1 MGCPT
6 APPDHT
12 KPGHPADHGPT
23 PAATM
28 HPIEARNDNF
38 RLLIRQAS
46 ALCVLVHSLYIA
58 LFVWAKVDAL
68 AWLNVA
74 SVLTHCVAFWLS
86 RTDRHVRAASLVL
99 IAEITVHAIAATVV
113 IGWEAGF
120 HYLMLPVVPVAMLS
134 SSEHR
139 MTKNAI
145 ALCLT
150 AIYLGLDG
158 WSDNNPPQYLLD
170 DTVLDLLRYQNI
182 VTLLLAFIVL
192 SRGYYNVVTQAQ
204 AALAKEA
211 STDPLTGAVNRRLMD
226 MGRSE
231 MAKQQRGEPP
241 LALLLCDLDHFKRI
255 NDTHGHRAGDLV
267 LQDFYRRALGVTRST
282 DTICRWGGEEFLI
295 LLPDTPT
302 AGARDLAERLHQ
314 AVVTA
319 PFRVGSGKVLHVT
332 VTIGVAA
339 VRAGE
344 DLLDA
349 VHRADAALYQGKQQ
363 GRNQVVLGQAPTGQ
377 DARPE
382 RARSPAMRQD

>member
-1 MGCPT
+1 
-6 APPDHT
+6 
-12 KPGHPADHGPT
+12 
-23 PAATM
+23 M
-28 HPIEARNDNF
+28 HPIEAPNDNF

-58 LFVWAKVDAL
+58 LFVWAQVDAL

-74 SVLTHCVAFWLS
+74 SVLTHCTAFWLS

-145 ALCLT
+145 ALCLS

-211 STDPLTGAVNRRLMD
+211 STDPLTGAVNRRRLMD

-231 MAKQQRGEPP
+231 MAKQQHGEPP

-255 NDTHGHRAGDLV
+255 NDTYGHLVGDDCLRCTSNT
-267 LQDFYRRALGVTRST
+267 LAETLRPYGALLARF
-282 DTICRWGGEEFLI
+282 GGEEFI
-295 LLPDTPT
+295 AALPGMGLGEASVVAEELRQALRT
-302 AGARDLAERLHQ
+302 APCRSGELEIAVSASIGVHCVDLEARDSLESALQ
-314 AVVTA
+314 
-319 PFRVGSGKVLHVT
+319 
-332 VTIGVAA
+332 VA
-339 VRAGE
+339 
-344 DLLDA
+344 DQ
-349 VHRADAALYQGKQQ
+349 ALYAAKAE
-363 GRNQVVLGQAPTGQ
+363 GRDCVRTL
-377 DARPE
+377 
-382 RARSPAMRQD
+382 

>member
-1 MGCPT
+1 
-6 APPDHT
+6 
-12 KPGHPADHGPT
+12 
-23 PAATM
+23 M
-28 HPIEARNDNF
+28 HPIEAPNDNF

-58 LFVWAKVDAL
+58 LFVWAQVDAL

-120 HYLMLPVVPVAMLS
+120 HYLMLPAVPVAMLS

-192 SRGYYNVVTQAQ
+192 SRGYYNMVTQAQ

-211 STDPLTGAVNRRLMD
+211 
-226 MGRSE
+226 
-231 MAKQQRGEPP
+231 
-241 LALLLCDLDHFKRI
+241 
-255 NDTHGHRAGDLV
+255 
-267 LQDFYRRALGVTRST
+267 ST

-302 AGARDLAERLHQ
+302 AGAHDLAECLHQ

-332 VTIGVAA
+332 VTIGVAT